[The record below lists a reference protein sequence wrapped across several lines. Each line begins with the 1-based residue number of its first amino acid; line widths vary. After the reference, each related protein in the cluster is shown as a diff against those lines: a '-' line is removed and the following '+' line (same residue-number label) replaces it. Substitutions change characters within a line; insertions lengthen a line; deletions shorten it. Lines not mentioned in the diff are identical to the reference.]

1 MRQSAHL
8 KEMLE
13 REIVTGKIRAGERL
27 EELDIAN
34 RFGVSRTP
42 VREALMMLE
51 AINLVERRPR
61 RGAIVKGITLKRLL
75 QMLEALAELEAVAG
89 KLAARRGQT
98 SEVAEIRAALAAL
111 DEAEDD
117 SNPDAYYTANIRFH
131 RAIYTASGNDELTRV
146 TEEFAERM
154 EPFLRTQHHSA
165 GWIEK
170 SRKEHKQ
177 ILEAI
182 ESHDSE
188 TAYNLLL
195 EHVHVDT
202 KLFAEFAAGL
212 NE

>member
-13 REIVTGKIRAGERL
+13 REIVSGKIRAGERL

-51 AINLVERRPR
+51 AINLIERRPR
-61 RGAIVKGITLKRLL
+61 KGAVVKGITLKRLL

-89 KLAARRGQT
+89 KLAARRGGT
-98 SEVAEIRAALAAL
+98 SEIAEIGAALQAL
-111 DEAEDD
+111 EETEYR

-131 RAIYTASGNDELTRV
+131 RAIYTASANNELMAM
-146 TEEFAERM
+146 TEELAERM
-154 EPFLRTQHHSA
+154 EPFLRTQHHST

-170 SRKEHKQ
+170 SRREHRE
-177 ILEAI
+177 ILKAI
-182 ESHDSE
+182 ESKDADAAHD
-188 TAYNLLL
+188 LLL

-202 KLFAEFAAGL
+202 KLLAEFAAGL
-212 NE
+212 KT

>member
-8 KEMLE
+8 KEILE
-13 REIVTGKIRAGERL
+13 REIVTGKIPTGERL
-27 EELDIAN
+27 EELDIAD

-61 RGAIVKGITLKRLL
+61 RGAVVKGVTLKRLL

-89 KLAARRGQT
+89 KLAARRGQA
-98 SEVAEIRAALAAL
+98 SDVANIRAALVAL
-111 DEAEDD
+111 DEAEGETD
-117 SNPDAYYTANIRFH
+117 PDAYYTANIRFH
-131 RAIYTASGNDELTRV
+131 RAIFTASGNEELTRM
-146 TEEFAERM
+146 TEEIAERM
-154 EPFLRTQHHSA
+154 EPFLRTQHHSD

-170 SRKEHKQ
+170 SRKEHKE

-182 ESHDSE
+182 ESQDPE
-188 TAYNLLL
+188 TAHSLLL

-202 KLFAEFAAGL
+202 KLFAEFAASMS
-212 NE
+212 

>member
-13 REIVTGKIRAGERL
+13 REIVTGKISAGERL
-27 EELDIAN
+27 EELEIAN

-51 AINLVERRPR
+51 AINLIERRPR
-61 RGAIVKGITLKRLL
+61 RGAVVKGVTLKRLL

-89 KLAARRGQT
+89 KLAARRGRP
-98 SEVAEIRAALAAL
+98 EDVAEIRTALEVLDAAVN
-111 DEAEDD
+111 E

-131 RAIYTASGNDELTRV
+131 RAIYTASRNDELMRM
-146 TEEFAERM
+146 TEEVAERM
-154 EPFLRTQHHSA
+154 EPFLRTQHHST

-170 SRKEHKQ
+170 SRKEHKA

-182 ESHDSE
+182 ESHDPE
-188 TAYNLLL
+188 TACSLPL
-195 EHVHVDT
+195 
-202 KLFAEFAAGL
+202 
-212 NE
+212 